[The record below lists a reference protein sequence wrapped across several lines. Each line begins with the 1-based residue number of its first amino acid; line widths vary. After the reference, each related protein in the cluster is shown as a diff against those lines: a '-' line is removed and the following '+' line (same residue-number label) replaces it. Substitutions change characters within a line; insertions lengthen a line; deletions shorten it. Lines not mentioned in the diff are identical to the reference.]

1 MSTSPSSELIVV
13 VKVNVPQGLIKQF
26 SKLPGLGP
34 RSARRI
40 IFHLLKN
47 KDLFLNPLIES
58 LIEVEKR
65 IVKCDIC
72 GNLDIKKTCSICTD
86 VDRNKN
92 FICIVENVSDLWAI
106 ERSGIYKGQY
116 HVLGGVLSAIDG
128 INPDELNIPLLEQKI
143 KKSKDIE
150 IIIAISATL
159 DGQTTAHYLLK
170 LVSKYGNKITKLAH
184 GVPVGG
190 ELDYLDDGT
199 ITQALKGRILF
210 EQDFN

>member
-1 MSTSPSSELIVV
+1 MIVD
-13 VKVNVPQGLIKQF
+13 NETNYLEILIKRF

-170 LVSKYGNKITKLAH
+170 LLSKYGNKITKLAH